1 MKNKMLTKTLLSGIG
16 LVISLLFA
24 ASVSAHCDSFDGPII
39 PEAQEALKNGE
50 VQPLLKWVEPQ
61 HEAEITAAFE
71 RARNVS
77 EQSPAAKDLAETWFL
92 ETFVRLHREGEG
104 AAYTGL
110 KPAGVMPAFYQRADA
125 ALDEGSVNKLADDIG
140 NTIAQEIRDRFA
152 VAHALQKDAEKSTD
166 DGRKFVAAYVDY
178 FHFIEALHYVLDAE
192 HHDHH

>member
-1 MKNKMLTKTLLSGIG
+1 MKNKALKSTLLTGIG
-16 LVISLLFA
+16 LVMYLLFA
-24 ASVSAHCDSFDGPII
+24 ASASAHCDSFDGPII

-50 VQPLLKWVEPQ
+50 VQPLLKWVEPE
-61 HEAEITAAFE
+61 HEKEIIAAFE

-110 KPAGVMPAFYQRADA
+110 KPEGVMPDFYQRADA
-125 ALDEGSVNKLADDIG
+125 ALAEGSVNKLADDIG

-152 VAHALQKDAEKSTD
+152 IAHALQKDAEKSTD
-166 DGRKFVAAYVDY
+166 DGRKFVVAYVDY
-178 FHFIEALHYVLDAE
+178 FHFIEALHHVLDAD